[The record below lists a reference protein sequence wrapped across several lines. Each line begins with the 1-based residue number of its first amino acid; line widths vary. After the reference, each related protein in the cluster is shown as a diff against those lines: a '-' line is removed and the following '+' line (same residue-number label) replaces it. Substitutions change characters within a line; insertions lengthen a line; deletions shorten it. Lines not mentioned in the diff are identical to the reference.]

1 LARIFSEIKAGSK
14 VLKSKKTIAFNYR
27 CHQGNKFSARGF
39 QSCTSTFLIMGV
51 GLSAMFFAS
60 NVVATTNQQLGVA
73 LAGAAG
79 LLFIAL
85 RFAKSEKG
93 KG

>member
-1 LARIFSEIKAGSK
+1 
-14 VLKSKKTIAFNYR
+14 
-27 CHQGNKFSARGF
+27 
-39 QSCTSTFLIMGV
+39 MGV
-51 GLSAMFFAS
+51 GLSSLFFAS
-60 NVVATTNQQLGVA
+60 SILPTTNQQLGVA
-73 LAGAAG
+73 VAGAAG

>member
-1 LARIFSEIKAGSK
+1 
-14 VLKSKKTIAFNYR
+14 
-27 CHQGNKFSARGF
+27 
-39 QSCTSTFLIMGV
+39 
-51 GLSAMFFAS
+51 MFFAS
-60 NVVATTNQQLGVA
+60 NVVATTNQQIGVA
-73 LAGAAG
+73 FVGAAG